1 MLYVVAAEMVIPH
14 LLHQAGHLV
23 PVHHVAVAVQHSTLD
38 LDTLFDVFGVF
49 QLFLSVFFE
58 GFVPLLQLF
67 KPFFFLIN
75 EEGLLGVQ

>member
-1 MLYVVAAEMVIPH
+1 MVIPH

-58 GFVPLLQLF
+58 GCPTTAAFQTILLSHQ
-67 KPFFFLIN
+67 
-75 EEGLLGVQ
+75 